1 VNYIER
7 AKIDAMLRILRDL
20 ETLGFYGIA
29 VDEPHRYVEA
39 RLDEAL
45 RTSFAPKAA
54 LKHVT
59 ASRPEY
65 LPTIE
70 TVRASLAQGRAPSAL

>member
-1 VNYIER
+1 MNYIER
-7 AKIDAMLRILRDL
+7 AKIDAILRILRDL
-20 ETLGFYGIA
+20 ETLGAYGTNVA
-29 VDEPHRYVEA
+29 TPHRYMEA
-39 RLDEAL
+39 TLDELL

-70 TVRASLAQGRAPSAL
+70 TVRASLAQGGAPSAL